1 MKIMLLRHY
10 IKRGHLVPEVLP
22 DGLPLL
28 LLLLVLHPPLPVGDH
43 DGLLP
48 TMAAVTIRS
57 ITLSIRSSPEPLLL
71 LELLPCQPGL
81 LGLLLRPRHTLNI
94 KIEDMRRVIFSSL
107 SEAILCKHWFLKS

>member
-10 IKRGHLVPEVLP
+10 IKRGHLVPEVLS

-28 LLLLVLHPPLPVGDH
+28 LLLLVLDPPLPVCDH

-48 TMAAVTIRS
+48 DNGS
-57 ITLSIRSSPEPLLL
+57 GDHQEHHLSIRVSPEPLLL
-71 LELLPCQPGL
+71 LELLPRQPGL

-94 KIEDMRRVIFSSL
+94 KIEDMRRVHIDF
-107 SEAILCKHWFLKS
+107 